1 MSVVVVVVAAVAVA
15 VVEGSGLHSLLIN
28 TTVSLRFALLT

>member
-1 MSVVVVVVAAVAVA
+1 MSVVVVVVAVVA

-28 TTVSLRFALLT
+28 TAVSLRFALLT